1 MTDRKI
7 TPKQSAFVQE
17 YLVDMNATQAALR
30 AGYSQKTAAKIGHEL
45 LRKSAIVEAI
55 NRAMASRAERT
66 QVTADRVLTE
76 LGHIGFSNIKN
87 LFDKDGNLLP
97 MHMLPDDVAAS
108 VASVDVV
115 TSRIPGSDPAE
126 VQHTVKIKLW
136 SKPEALGLLGKHQ
149 KLFTDRIEVDVGEEL
164 AARIKLARERA
175 QRTQKGKA

>member
-17 YLVDMNATQAALR
+17 YLVDMNATQAAMR
-30 AGYSQKTAAKIGHEL
+30 AGYSPKTAAKIGHEL
-45 LRKSAIVEAI
+45 MRKSAIVEAI

-66 QVTADRVLTE
+66 KITADRVLTE

-108 VASVDVV
+108 VASFDVL

-126 VQHTVKIKLW
+126 VQYIVKIKLW
-136 SKPEALGLLGKHQ
+136 GKPEALTLLGKHK
-149 KLFTDRIEVDVGEEL
+149 KLFTDRIEVDVGDEL
-164 AARIKLARERA
+164 AERIKAAR
-175 QRTQKGKA
+175 QRLQRSQKGNA